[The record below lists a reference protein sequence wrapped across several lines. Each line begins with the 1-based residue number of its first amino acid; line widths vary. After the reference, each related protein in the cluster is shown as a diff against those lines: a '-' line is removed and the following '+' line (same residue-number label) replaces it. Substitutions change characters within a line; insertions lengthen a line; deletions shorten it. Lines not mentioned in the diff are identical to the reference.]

1 MDKSQMISIRLKNE
15 EYTQL
20 EEAALSCDMT
30 MSNYIRHVLFSTD
43 SAEVTALKT
52 KAIQQMSHMCN
63 TLNRLELY
71 IYDEGMNT
79 YKKLREDVHDLWNM
93 F

>member
-1 MDKSQMISIRLKNE
+1 MDKTQMLSIRLTNE

-20 EEAALSCDMT
+20 EEASLSCDMT
-30 MSNYIRHVLFSTD
+30 MSNYVRHVVFSTD
-43 SAEVTALKT
+43 SAEVTAIKT
-52 KAIQQMSHMCN
+52 KAVQQISNMCN

-71 IYDEGMNT
+71 IYDEGIST
-79 YKKLREDVHDLWNM
+79 YKKLREDAYNLWNI